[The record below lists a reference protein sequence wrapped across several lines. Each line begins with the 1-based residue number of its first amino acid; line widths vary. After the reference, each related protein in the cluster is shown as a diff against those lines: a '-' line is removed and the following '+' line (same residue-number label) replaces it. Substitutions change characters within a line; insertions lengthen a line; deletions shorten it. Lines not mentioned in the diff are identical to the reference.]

1 MAAVALMC
9 LVAFSAIVVDYG
21 VLWAARGQAQ
31 SSADAGALA
40 GALAIGAGETT
51 TVSRSTASVVARQ
64 TSVWGE
70 TTAAGD
76 VVVSNLPYPC
86 PASAGGGNSCIRVD
100 VLRGTLDDA
109 MVQHTNTL
117 PVFFAAMLGVTD
129 QGVRATATAQAA
141 QGNSI
146 NCIKPWAVADKSI
159 DTSGPTSW
167 DQEDIWQPAA
177 GDVYRAPLKPETN
190 PTGFSLANDRG
201 IQLALKAGNVGT
213 WSAGWTQEID
223 FPGHTGSDEYEEA
236 IRSCP
241 SWIPT
246 VGLWAGQPCNN
257 AGDADPARG
266 CLSSKTGM
274 SQGPT
279 TSGVAARQ
287 LPFAVAERG
296 QRTLLAARPERHRG
310 PYRQAADAGPAG
322 RGLGELGGERRYAMR
337 IWLDPARMAAHRVD
351 ALDVQRAI
359 RESNLQLPAGELEAE
374 ARKFTIDANARLD
387 DPRAY
392 EEIAL
397 RKENGRLVRIG
408 DVGWAELGSENYQ
421 YITRYSAR
429 PIIGVG
435 VARQSRANELEVARA
450 VRAALP
456 EVRKALPQD
465 VDLFVSL
472 DRALFVEA
480 SLAEARVSLWQALLA
495 VLAVNLLFLR
505 SLRSPPRSPPWRFR
519 SRCWAP
525 VPRCGRWDSRSTCS
539 RCSRWCSRSA
549 CW

>member
-40 GALAIGAGETT
+40 GAQAIGAGETNA
-51 TVSRSTASVVARQ
+51 VSRSTASVVARQ
-64 TSVWGE
+64 SPVWGE
-70 TTAAGD
+70 ATAAGD

-100 VLRGTLDDA
+100 VMRGTLDDA
-109 MVQHTNTL
+109 NVQHTNTL
-117 PVFFAAMLGVTD
+117 PVFFATMLGVTD

-146 NCIKPWAVADKSI
+146 NCIKPWAVADKWI

-257 AGDADPARG
+257 TGDADPARG

-279 TSGVAARQ
+279 SAGVDGLIDLDSGAYWDDFNDRVVSTQARSKRIVPIVLFHTSDYVASGCSGTGCMVKVVNIMGFFVEGMCDDVAAQ
-287 LPFAVAERG
+287 
-296 QRTLLAARPERHRG
+296 
-310 PYRQAADAGPAG
+310 G
-322 RGLGELGGERRYAMR
+322 R
-337 IWLDPARMAAHRVD
+337 LDPDTYCDTPNKTV
-351 ALDVQRAI
+351 V
-359 RESNLQLPAGELEAE
+359 
-374 ARKFTIDANARLD
+374 
-387 DPRAY
+387 
-392 EEIAL
+392 
-397 RKENGRLVRIG
+397 GRLVSQASQFKG
-408 DVGWAELGSENYQ
+408 GSGESSPGASFLQIY
-421 YITRYSAR
+421 R
-429 PIIGVG
+429 
-435 VARQSRANELEVARA
+435 L
-450 VRAALP
+450 VR
-456 EVRKALPQD
+456 
-465 VDLFVSL
+465 
-472 DRALFVEA
+472 
-480 SLAEARVSLWQALLA
+480 
-495 VLAVNLLFLR
+495 
-505 SLRSPPRSPPWRFR
+505 
-519 SRCWAP
+519 
-525 VPRCGRWDSRSTCS
+525 
-539 RCSRWCSRSA
+539 
-549 CW
+549 